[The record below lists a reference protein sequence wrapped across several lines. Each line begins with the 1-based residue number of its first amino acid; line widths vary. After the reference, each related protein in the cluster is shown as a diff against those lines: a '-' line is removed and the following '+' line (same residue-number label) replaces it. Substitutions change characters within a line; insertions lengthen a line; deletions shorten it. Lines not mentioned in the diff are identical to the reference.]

1 MAINLSKAEKE
12 KAIFFIV
19 VTVLIIVALIQF
31 VTRPA
36 IRKLGNLNR
45 QVSEVREN
53 LKKSESLIARK
64 SQIENRF
71 NSLQAKLE
79 DFKLA
84 LPSRSDVPNILQN
97 ISRLAGESR
106 VKILKIE
113 PIKLERKSP
122 LPISPQ
128 VKQPVVQPPPSIYT
142 EVPIKVEAKGG
153 YHALGEFANRIESAK
168 NLMSISDLEIESN
181 TDDMYRHNIRLL
193 ISVYLLQ
200 EEISHY

>member
-1 MAINLSKAEKE
+1 MATILSKAEKE
-12 KAIFFIV
+12 KAVFFIIIA
-19 VTVLIIVALIQF
+19 VLIIVALIQF

-36 IRKLGNLNR
+36 VRKLGNLNR
-45 QVSEVREN
+45 QISQIREN

-64 SQIENRF
+64 SQIENRL

-84 LPSRSDVPNILQN
+84 LPPRSDVPDILQN
-97 ISRLAGESR
+97 ISRLAGESK

-122 LPISPQ
+122 PPILPQ
-128 VKQPVVQPPPSIYT
+128 VKQPVVQAPPSIYT
-142 EVPIKVEAKGG
+142 EIPIIIEAKGG
-153 YHALGEFANRIESAK
+153 YHALGEFVNKIEGAK

-193 ISVYLLQ
+193 IVVYLLQ
-200 EEISHY
+200 EEMSRN